1 MKKRLLAICFVLA
14 LAVLPGARTEAAIPI
29 IDIIKEA
36 VIKVIKAVDLM
47 IQRLQTKTI
56 WLQNAQKVIEN
67 KMSKLKLD
75 EITDW
80 VDKQKQLYADYFDE
94 LRKVKTVI
102 TYYYKIKDIIEKQK
116 LLVAEYERAFALF
129 KQDKNFTAD
138 DIAYMEKVYNGILDQ
153 SIKNLDA
160 VFIVINSFETQMT
173 DAARLAIINNVAADI
188 ETNFSDL
195 RQFNQQNIIVSLQRA
210 KQQNDVNVVK
220 KLYGLE

>member
-1 MKKRLLAICFVLA
+1 MKKRLLLLCVVFLLAIMPTA
-14 LAVLPGARTEAAIPI
+14 KTQAAIPI
-29 IDIIKEA
+29 IQIIKEA
-36 VIKVIKAVDLM
+36 VIKVIKAVDLQ

-56 WLQNAQKVIEN
+56 WLQNAQKTIEN
-67 KMSKLKLD
+67 EMSKLKLD

-94 LRKVKTVI
+94 LWKVKTI
-102 TYYYKIKDIIEKQK
+102 ISYYYKVKEIIEKQK
-116 LLVAEYERAFALF
+116 LLVSEYEKAFALF
-129 KQDKNFTAD
+129 RQDKNFTED
-138 DIAYMEKVYNGILDQ
+138 EIAYMEKVYAGILDQ

-160 VFIVINSFETQMT
+160 VFIVINAFETQMS
-173 DAARLAIINNVAADI
+173 DAARIEIINQVAAGI